1 MCLWSKSNKIK
12 SKYIAAILEKDD
24 INLPTINVE
33 KDDNLLK
40 EKVLILNNFLYM
52 KYLIFSIE

>member
-1 MCLWSKSNKIK
+1 MPLVWVI
-12 SKYIAAILEKDD
+12 KYILNIYQQILEKDD

-40 EKVLILNNFLYM
+40 EKFLY
-52 KYLIFSIE
+52 